1 MRPFRSFVF
10 GALCLAGCATV
21 GESSRAPGA
30 NAEASSP
37 RVPSDG
43 TLRVLSVDLDQVGVG
58 GATLVFELDVK
69 NADAAPAKLRRVD
82 AALTSGGRRLERG
95 AAEPALALP
104 ARGAARTAY
113 RLRVDF
119 ADLLSRD
126 RTLRPGAVL
135 TCVAALEA
143 EIVGAGGAVRRAA
156 ANASVELPMPATP
169 RLAFKEA
176 VVRRADARR
185 VEGLLRVDVSNPNAF
200 PFDGDRFTYAVGVAG
215 REVATGTLEGRP
227 SLLPNETATLELPF
241 AFDVAAAPEAAQALR
256 AASAPCSLNGT
267 LQALSPYGV
276 LLFPVGDAGQTAVRA
291 PAP

>member
-1 MRPFRSFVF
+1 MRPIRYLAAA
-10 GALCLAGCATV
+10 ALCAAGCATV
-21 GESSRAPGA
+21 GDPPRGATAENAAASSR
-30 NAEASSP
+30 
-37 RVPSDG
+37 VPADG
-43 TLRVLSVDLDQVGVG
+43 TFRVVSVDLDQVGVG
-58 GATLVFELDVK
+58 GATLVFELEAK
-69 NADAAPAKLRRVD
+69 NADAAPAKLRRID

-156 ANASVELPMPATP
+156 ANVSVELPMPATP
-169 RLAFKEA
+169 RLAFREI
-176 VVRRADARR
+176 VVRRSDAAR
-185 VEGLLRVDVSNPNAF
+185 VEGLLRVDLTNPNAF
-200 PFDGDRFTYAVGVAG
+200 PFDGDRFTYAIGVAG
-215 REVATGTLEGRP
+215 REIATGSVEGRP
-227 SLLPNETATLELPF
+227 SLLPNEAATLELPF
-241 AFDVAAAPEAAQALR
+241 AFDVRTAPEAAQALR
-256 AASAPCSLNGT
+256 GASAPCSLNGT

-276 LLFPVGDAGQTAVRA
+276 LLFPVGDAGQTAVR
-291 PAP
+291 PPSP